1 MYKKYLSGKGDFG
14 ADYKTKSG
22 TKRCEFYN
30 EGFRRNN
37 NIAPEFVD
45 IMPKYRGQIKPN
57 SLAGRLKSGQCE
69 MCGANPVKVY
79 MHHVKRLK
87 DLNAD
92 NEFDELMLLKRRK
105 SLALCPK
112 CYEEAKTKSHLNYER
127 WRAVVPSRGVKHGS
141 GGGYAKDPRTKGSM
155 AWRFLPYELYTMQR
169 YLQYGTLAEKN
180 LTAF

>member
-1 MYKKYLSGKGDFG
+1 MSRFLHRLKGDFG

-112 CYEEAKTKSHLNYER
+112 CYEEAKTKSLKLH
-127 WRAVVPSRGVKHGS
+127 
-141 GGGYAKDPRTKGSM
+141 
-155 AWRFLPYELYTMQR
+155 R
-169 YLQYGTLAEKN
+169 YDLG
-180 LTAF
+180 